1 MSEAMP
7 KDVQKTSAELLAHR
21 QFLDSEPVARLT
33 GKEFAKGEG
42 GMLRFRVANW
52 YKERGNVVVEASG
65 LGSIKL
71 DKRAIEQSL
80 QHGKEREKI
89 AAFAAVPD
97 VLLKGRIIHREALH
111 GTKDGDFVHVAAP
124 VTIAGKPYIADVMV
138 KADRNGSRMYLH
150 DVVLIDELRQPATRI
165 GGDAAEAAEQ
175 QPSLAGAG
183 AAETVLRRIYA
194 VKEA

>member
-1 MSEAMP
+1 MSEAML
-7 KDVQKTSAELLAHR
+7 KDVQKTSSELLAYR
-21 QFLDSEPVARLT
+21 QFLDGEPVARLT
-33 GKEFAKGEG
+33 GKEFSKGEG
-42 GMLRFRVANW
+42 SMLRFRVANW
-52 YKERGNVVVEASG
+52 YKERGNVVVEVSG

-71 DKRAIEQSL
+71 DKRAVEQSL

-97 VLLKGRIIHREALH
+97 VLFKGLIIHREALH

-124 VTIAGKPYIADVMV
+124 IKIAGKPYIADIMV

-150 DVVLIDELRQPATRI
+150 DVVLIDELRQPATQI

-183 AAETVLRRIYA
+183 TAETVLRRIYA